1 MSYYM
6 HSLLNIIISFIP
18 NKKLSY
24 VGIVNDAYK
33 DHKSPFLVT
42 LLINLPIFLVTLTID
57 ILLGIYAPSYL
68 MTMCIHLLL
77 SLYFVLH
84 FNMYRNNLL
93 FCFSYL
99 FMIISIFV
107 FKYWSF
113 TLLFVIFTT
122 YYLLDVINSKKI

>member
-1 MSYYM
+1 M
-6 HSLLNIIISFIP
+6 HSLLNILISFIP

-24 VGIVNDAYK
+24 AGIVNDAYK

-42 LLINLPIFLVTLTID
+42 LPINLPIFLVTLTVD

-68 MTMCIHLLL
+68 ITICIRLFFGF
-77 SLYFVLH
+77 YFVLH
-84 FNMYRNNLL
+84 FNVYRNNLL

-113 TLLFVIFTT
+113 ALLFVIFTT

>member
-6 HSLLNIIISFIP
+6 HSLLNILISFIP

-42 LLINLPIFLVTLTID
+42 LLINLPIFLVTLNVD

-68 MTMCIHLLL
+68 ITICIHLFLA
-77 SLYFVLH
+77 LYFVLH

-113 TLLFVIFTT
+113 ALLFVIVTT